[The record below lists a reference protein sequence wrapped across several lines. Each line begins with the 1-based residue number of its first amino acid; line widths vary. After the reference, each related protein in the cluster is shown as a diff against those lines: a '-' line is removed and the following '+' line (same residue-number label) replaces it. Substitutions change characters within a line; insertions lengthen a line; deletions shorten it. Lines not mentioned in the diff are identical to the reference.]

1 MFSVKDKKGLNG
13 ITIASKPRKFKEKLI
28 RNKLYHFKVV
38 RLKQFEDVMRER
50 QMKMAKSTR
59 LKKMSPN
66 FGKIGVKSECKL
78 LYHFFHKLLHPFKTD
93 ATKQKYFEKS
103 DWFLNYENIKQ
114 RLYLSVKAEKMLE
127 VLQNRLAIIW

>member
-1 MFSVKDKKGLNG
+1 MVQ
-13 ITIASKPRKFKEKLI
+13 
-28 RNKLYHFKVV
+28 
-38 RLKQFEDVMRER
+38 LKQFEDVMREK
-50 QMKMAKSTR
+50 QMKVAKSTR
-59 LKKMSPN
+59 LKKFSPN
-66 FGKIGVKSECKL
+66 DGKIGVQSECKL